1 MIIATECLYDLV
13 LLKGLAPI
21 TSTSP
26 LSGTIIPDNILIS
39 VVLPAPFFPIIP
51 NISPWETEKVIF
63 ARAIVDPQLPKIL
76 E

>member
-1 MIIATECLYDLV
+1 M
-13 LLKGLAPI
+13 
-21 TSTSP
+21 
-26 LSGTIIPDNILIS
+26 PDNILIS

-63 ARAIVDPQLPKIL
+63 ARAIVDLQSLKIL

>member
-1 MIIATECLYDLV
+1 MIIATEFLYDLV
-13 LLKGLAPI
+13 LLKGLVPV

-63 ARAIVDPQLPKIL
+63 ARAIVDLQSLKIL